1 VRLRLTLH
9 LSLVVASLP
18 AQAATLTVD
27 KSGSTGFSSIQA
39 AVAQAQNGDRIEV
52 LAGTYETA
60 VNPGGKDLHFLAVG
74 TVLLL
79 PESDPLTP
87 IFTLNSNE
95 SASTQIEGFLFNGGI
110 GISTDHAGVSLIG
123 LEFDSTDQ
131 PNSAALLQ
139 NGGEVNIENSTFSG
153 GTGVRGSQ
161 IQSVGGILSIESSTF
176 FRNHA
181 SVAGGAI
188 WVHEGE
194 LHLNANTF
202 DENRCDFLGGAVALE
217 DSTSWMEDNTFLDNT
232 AENGGGVG
240 GQNSTILSKNNTFDD
255 NLAEDGGAIGLSAC
269 YDPPEPE
276 DTLQIPDC
284 EGLEGLIAFDD
295 EASSFLDNVS
305 LHHGGGLYL
314 RGEFFPE
321 ETTITS
327 TFLNTQWTGNFA
339 GSRGGGLYVRDNIGL
354 QMETVVFSQNES
366 QSNGGG
372 YFTQSSRSEVSIA
385 NSTFERN
392 KTNYS
397 SGGAFYNYND
407 NHVLVENCT
416 FKGNQANDSGGAI
429 AHSSGYNLVIRD
441 SLFKSNETETRS
453 GGAISFEDDYKYD
466 LLLEKNVFLNNQSGL
481 HGGAIYAN
489 EARDIHLSNNHLEG
503 NETASNG
510 AGGALMFWD
519 QSAVRIHGNLFLNNS
534 AHYGGA
540 SYSESTWPR
549 VDGEPS
555 ALKTDEW
562 TNNSFRG
569 NHALWGGALAFL
581 SNPLTDF
588 RNNTLLENTAEVDG
602 SGLHMYLSFGRFR
615 SNLFAFSTQGRS
627 IVAADEISGQQAK
640 FWNNAFWQ
648 NSDADFGEVYVTETD
663 GNFTA
668 DPLLAGGFPEAAP
681 EDHSDV
687 LTLGSPLI
695 NAGESQL
702 DDPDGTN
709 GDIGARGGP
718 DFVEE
723 DVDEDGFSNQYDC
736 DDQDPEVFPN
746 APERWYDGIN
756 QDCSTGSDYDQDQD
770 GAKSASY
777 GGPDCDDKD
786 PKRIEHCE
794 TEEPAG
800 SCACTSSKRSPK
812 GPIAWIALVFLVR
825 RKRKSA

>member
-1 VRLRLTLH
+1 VQLGLLLPFLWAAT
-9 LSLVVASLP
+9 SSP
-18 AQAATLTVD
+18 AQAATLTVNE
-27 KSGSTGFSSIQA
+27 SGSAGFSSIQA
-39 AVAQAQNGDRIEV
+39 AVTQAQNGDRIEV

-60 VNPGGKDLHFLAVG
+60 VNPGGKDLHFLALG
-74 TVLLL
+74 TVILL

-95 SASTQIEGFLFNGGI
+95 SASTQIEGFLFKGGI
-110 GISTDHAGVSLIG
+110 GIFTDHAGVSLVG

-131 PNSAALLQ
+131 PQSAALLQ
-139 NGGEVNIENSTFSG
+139 NGGEVNIESSTFSG

-181 SVAGGAI
+181 SLAGGAI
-188 WVHEGE
+188 WVQEGE
-194 LHLNANTF
+194 LHLTANTF

-217 DSTSWMEDNTFLDNT
+217 DSTSWIEDNTFIDNS

-240 GQNSTILSKNNTFDD
+240 GQNSTIMSKNNTFDD

-276 DTLQIPDC
+276 DTPQIPDC

-295 EASSFLDNVS
+295 EASLFRDNVA
-305 LHHGGGLYL
+305 LRHGGGLYL
-314 RGEFFPE
+314 KGTFFPE
-321 ETTITS
+321 ETTLKS
-327 TFLNTQWTGNFA
+327 TFINTEWAGNFA
-339 GSRGGGLYVRDNIGL
+339 GSRGGGLYAQDNIGL
-354 QMETVVFSQNES
+354 EMETVVFSQNES
-366 QSNGGG
+366 QSTGGG
-372 YFTQSSRSEVSIA
+372 YFNQSSRSEVWIS
-385 NSTFERN
+385 NSTFDRN

-416 FKGNQANDSGGAI
+416 FKGNRARDSGGAVG
-429 AHSSGYNLVIRD
+429 HSSGYNLQIRD
-441 SLFKSNETETRS
+441 SLFKNNETANRS
-453 GGAISFEDDYKYD
+453 GGAISFEDDFNYD
-466 LLLEKNVFLNNQSGL
+466 LILEKNVFLNNQSGL

-489 EARDIHLSNNHLEG
+489 GARDIHLASNRLEG
-503 NETASNG
+503 NETAYNG

-519 QSAVRIHGNLFLNNS
+519 QTAVRVHGNLFLNNS

-555 ALKTDEW
+555 ALKADEW
-562 TNNSFRG
+562 TNNVFRG

-588 RNNTLLENTAEVDG
+588 RNNTLLENTAEIDG
-602 SGLHMYLSFGRFR
+602 SGLHLYLSFGRFR
-615 SNLFAFSTQGRS
+615 SNLFAFSSQGRS
-627 IVAADEISGQQAK
+627 IVAADEISGQQAM
-640 FWNNAFWQ
+640 FWSNAFWQ
-648 NSDADFGEVYVTETD
+648 NTDADFGEVSVAETD
-663 GNFTA
+663 GNFRA
-668 DPLLAGGFPEAAP
+668 DPLFSGGFPDAAP
-681 EDHSDV
+681 EAHSSV
-687 LTLGSPLI
+687 LTLASPLI

-718 DFVEE
+718 DFEEE
-723 DVDEDGFSNQYDC
+723 DADEDGFSNQYDC
-736 DDQDPEVFPN
+736 DDQDPEIFPN

-770 GAKSASY
+770 GAESASY

-786 PKRIEHCE
+786 PQRIEHCE
-794 TEEPAG
+794 SEEPADG
-800 SCACTSSKRSPK
+800 CECASSKRAPK
-812 GPIAWIALVFLVR
+812 GPMAWIALVFLMR
-825 RKRKSA
+825 RRRERA